1 MTAQPLDI
9 ADFPIPRLA
18 IIDDAE
24 FDQMLYARLIKRTG
38 VVGETLC
45 FLSAEEAL
53 DYFETPE
60 AQPVDVI
67 LLDINMPGMSG
78 FDFLEHVSKNNPEDY
93 AEIVIVMLTTSLN
106 PRDVERAATFD
117 LVKEYIHKPLEE
129 QHLSEIAQLL
139 FELRGENREART

>member
-1 MTAQPLDI
+1 MSAKARQTASY
-9 ADFPIPRLA
+9 PIPRLA

-53 DYFETPE
+53 AHFEAPE
-60 AQPVDVI
+60 TQPVDVI

-78 FDFLEHVSKNNPEDY
+78 FDFLEHVSKNKPEDY

-106 PRDVERAATFD
+106 PLDVERAATFD

-129 QHLSEIAQLL
+129 QHLSEIAELL
-139 FELRGENREART
+139 LELRGDNPEAKT